1 MKTTW
6 KQEGKQWIYGLFA
19 VMAFA
24 ILFCLNGNTII
35 SHAET
40 TITVNES
47 AKVRSEASTDSTV
60 IGSAASG
67 SQYSVAGEV
76 TGADGKVW
84 YQVSVNGQTGYIRS
98 DLATKGDGQA
108 AAPAQDNFTE
118 TAATVTPSSASAG
131 TVTSDC
137 NVRKG
142 PSTTDAK
149 VTGVKSGEQVEITGE
164 ATGADGKTWYQVS
177 VGGKE
182 GFIRSDLLE
191 VSASEE
197 TGDGEEGQESDSAA
211 EESEVPETDE
221 SSMQISNVISSRI
234 LPGDTNLE
242 DMVIDESTLAEWES
256 GKYYVLYTQN
266 DDGNDSW
273 YLYSLE
279 DNQFERINNLKG
291 DDEESSGGASLGM
304 LDGKGKI
311 FAIAAIIIIVILLIA
326 CVIMAVKLHE
336 YSGYE
341 YIDED
346 EDDDDDD
353 EYEDDEDD
361 EDDEEDEEDDEEEDE
376 EDEPVRKK
384 KNWKPKN
391 FLARRAKD
399 EYEDEDEDDE
409 EYDEEEDEDEE
420 EDGDEEY
427 LDDDDFEFE
436 FLNMDD
442 KKRR

>member
-1 MKTTW
+1 MKATW
-6 KQEGKQWIYGLFA
+6 KQAGKEWIYGLFA
-19 VMAFA
+19 VMAFMV
-24 ILFCLNGNTII
+24 LFCLNGNTII

-67 SQYSVAGEV
+67 SKYSVASEV
-76 TGADGKVW
+76 TGADGMVW

-98 DLATKGDGQA
+98 DLATKGEGQA
-108 AAPAQDNFTE
+108 AAPAQENYTE

-197 TGDGEEGQESDSAA
+197 AGDDEEGQEGDTEG
-211 EESEVPETDE
+211 EEPEVQEQDE

-234 LPGDTNLE
+234 LPGDTDLE
-242 DMVIDESTLAEWES
+242 DMVIDESTLEEWES

-291 DDEESSGGASLGM
+291 GDEEDAGGASLGIM
-304 LDGKGKI
+304 EGKGKI
-311 FAIAAIIIIVILLIA
+311 LAITAIVIIVILLIA

-346 EDDDDDD
+346 DDEEDDDE
-353 EYEDDEDD
+353 EYEDEDDEDEDD
-361 EDDEEDEEDDEEEDE
+361 EDDEEDDEE

-399 EYEDEDEDDE
+399 EDEDDE
-409 EYDEEEDEDEE
+409 DDEDYDDEEDDDEE
-420 EDGDEEY
+420 DDEDEEY

>member
-1 MKTTW
+1 MRATW
-6 KQEGKQWIYGLFA
+6 KQTGRECIYGLLA
-19 VMAFA
+19 VLVFTF
-24 ILFCLNGNTII
+24 LFCLKGNTII
-35 SHAET
+35 GHAET

-47 AKVRSEASTDSTV
+47 AKVRSEASTDSAV
-60 IGSAASG
+60 IGSAAG
-67 SQYSVAGEV
+67 GAKYSVVSEV

-98 DLATKGDGQA
+98 DLATKGDAQA
-108 AAPAQDNFTE
+108 AAAAPQENYTE
-118 TAATVTPSSASAG
+118 TAATVTESSASAG
-131 TVTSDC
+131 TVTTDC

-191 VSASEE
+191 VSTSEESGDDEEQEGDTEDTEEASES
-197 TGDGEEGQESDSAA
+197 Q
-211 EESEVPETDE
+211 ETDE
-221 SSMQISNVISSRI
+221 SSMQISNVISSRV

-242 DMVIDESTLAEWES
+242 DMVIDESTLEEWES

-291 DDEESSGGASLGM
+291 DDEEGSNGGSLGFM
-304 LDGKGKI
+304 AGKEKI
-311 FAIAAIIIIVILLIA
+311 FAIVAIVIIVILLVV

-346 EDDDDDD
+346 DEDDDYDDD
-353 EYEDDEDD
+353 EEEDDE
-361 EDDEEDEEDDEEEDE
+361 EDDEEDEEEDE
-376 EDEPVRKK
+376 DDEPVRKK
-384 KNWKPKN
+384 KQWGPKN

-399 EYEDEDEDDE
+399 DDDEDDE
-409 EYDEEEDEDEE
+409 EYDDEEEEDYEE
-420 EDGDEEY
+420 EDDEDEEY

-442 KKRR
+442 KKKKR